1 MEEYRVVKDYVAES
15 MELVIN
21 DRNET
26 QWMPT
31 SFRKQYAVQ
40 VKGFLR
46 WHTVKTFTKIR
57 AAAKFMHSLKQKLK
71 DEI

>member
-1 MEEYRVVKDYVAES
+1 MEEYRVVKDYIAES
-15 MELVIN
+15 VEFVVN
-21 DRNET
+21 ERNET
-26 QWMPT
+26 QLIPT

-40 VKGFLR
+40 VKGLLR

-57 AAAKFMHSLKQKLK
+57 AAARFLHSLKQKLK